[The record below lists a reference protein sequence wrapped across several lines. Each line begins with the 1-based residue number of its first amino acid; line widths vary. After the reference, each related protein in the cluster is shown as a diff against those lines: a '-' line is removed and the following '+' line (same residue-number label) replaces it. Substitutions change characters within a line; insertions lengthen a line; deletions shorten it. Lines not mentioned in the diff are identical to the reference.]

1 MAKQITYGDESRQSI
16 LRGVN
21 RLADA
26 VRVTLGPKGRNV
38 VLDKKFGSPLITKDG
53 VTVAKEIE
61 LKEPLEN
68 MGAQMVKEV
77 ASKTSDVAGDGT
89 TTATVLAQAIYR
101 EGSKNVTA
109 GAVMTAEALRVLQA
123 LEWSE
128 RNAPSTTLPMRRIA
142 MATLGGNDDLAAK
155 VLADLDL
162 AGCVHTDIM
171 GWSSG
176 WLTSKGRAIWVT
188 AASA

>member
-26 VRVTLGPKGRNV
+26 VKVTLGPRGRNV
-38 VLDKKFGSPLITKDG
+38 VLDKKFGAPVITKDG

-61 LKEPLEN
+61 LREPLQN
-68 MGAQMVKEV
+68 MGAQMVREV

-109 GAVMTAEALRVLQA
+109 GANPMEVKQRIEEAV
-123 LEWSE
+123 
-128 RNAPSTTLPMRRIA
+128 
-142 MATLGGNDDLAAK
+142 
-155 VLADLDL
+155 
-162 AGCVHTDIM
+162 AGV
-171 GWSSG
+171 
-176 WLTSKGRAIWVT
+176 
-188 AASA
+188 